1 MSIDVAEF
9 EICLSSCY
17 RILVLI
23 MRLSFYVTNQKQESK
38 KRHKKSVKLDR
49 FPLSKVFGV
58 TYFTR

>member
-23 MRLSFYVTNQKQESK
+23 MRLSFYVTIQKQESK
-38 KRHKKSVKLDR
+38 KGIKKA
-49 FPLSKVFGV
+49 
-58 TYFTR
+58 